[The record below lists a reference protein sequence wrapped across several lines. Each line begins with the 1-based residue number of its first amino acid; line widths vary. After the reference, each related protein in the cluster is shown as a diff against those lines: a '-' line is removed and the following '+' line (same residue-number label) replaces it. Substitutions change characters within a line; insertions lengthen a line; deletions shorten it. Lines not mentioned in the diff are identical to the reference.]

1 MQFSCSQ
8 ELHWAKSISIL
19 FCLTLTKI
27 WECWGGRCFCN
38 GTKWTWSS
46 LWNMQ
51 YTRDQKKSSIRLL
64 AMQVF
69 TKGSDWRWILYNALV
84 GLVISM
90 QTHYMSSSLGSP
102 LWRIQSRSFSWQKDW
117 FVHWPMPCVLV
128 REVWKFDL
136 FKLTTEQVL
145 KNIQKSEY
153 APPVSEHSI
162 PILWNCICWTII

>member
-1 MQFSCSQ
+1 
-8 ELHWAKSISIL
+8 
-19 FCLTLTKI
+19 
-27 WECWGGRCFCN
+27 
-38 GTKWTWSS
+38 
-46 LWNMQ
+46 MQ
-51 YTRDQKKSSIRLL
+51 YTRDQKQSSIRLL

-145 KNIQKSEY
+145 EKHLKVWICSSCIRAFNPNIVKLHLLDNHTSECNTPYVPWYNKHWEHQK
-153 APPVSEHSI
+153 VHD
-162 PILWNCICWTII
+162 